1 MKKLIIGLLKSTLFV
16 FSIPSVVASQMPG
29 YISYSLM
36 KTLIGAGSGGW
47 SVNVACRNQ
56 YQSDCHVHVFS
67 FTVAFTMVLEITGS
81 REEVVTKIL

>member
-1 MKKLIIGLLKSTLFV
+1 
-16 FSIPSVVASQMPG
+16 MPG

-56 YQSDCHVHVFS
+56 YVHVFS